1 MSARAEVTTV
11 FDNYANRINNIE
23 VDIWNGTSK
32 DHLTSM
38 ASSFVG
44 EYKNPILTQ
53 LSQLESAISNY
64 AKWQVAKQNYER
76 ARSAYNSCSGD
87 TEESRSRRSYYARL
101 MRQYKAEMEQLAKAI
116 NSALESIKGARIKS
130 QANFVQYY
138 QYNYKDAGYGYG
150 TTIAEAGC
158 GPTAMAMVI
167 STLTD
172 KEVTPVD
179 AANWSLDHGFRCYG
193 NGTYWS
199 YFDAYAKENGLECTQ
214 STINA
219 DSITSNLKDGNPV
232 IVSVGP
238 GTFTKNGHFVVLTGM
253 TDDGQVTI
261 ADPNSEEKSSKT
273 YDLNVFLNEGTQ
285 QWVIK

>member
-1 MSARAEVTTV
+1 MSAKTEVITI
-11 FDNYANRINNIE
+11 FNNYLNSVNNIE
-23 VDIWNGTSK
+23 TNVWNGASK

-38 ASSFVG
+38 ARAFDS
-44 EYKNPILTQ
+44 EYRNTILTQ
-53 LSQLESAISNY
+53 ISQLESALSNY

-76 ARSAYNSCSGD
+76 ALSNYNSCSGD
-87 TEESRSRRSYYARL
+87 TEESRSRRSHYYSL
-101 MRQYKAEMEQLAKAI
+101 MQKYKAEMEQLATAI
-116 NSALESIKGARIKS
+116 NASLESIKDARLKS

-138 QYNYKDAGYGYG
+138 QYNYKDADYGYG
-150 TTIAEAGC
+150 TTIAETGC

-199 YFDAYAKENGLECTQ
+199 YFGAYAEENGLECIQ

-219 DSITSNLKDGNPV
+219 DSITSSLKDGNPV

-238 GTFTKNGHFVVLTGM
+238 GTFTKYGHFVVLTGM
-253 TDDGQVTI
+253 TDDGQITI
-261 ADPNSEEKSSKT
+261 ADPNSEERSSKT
-273 YDLNVFLNEGTQ
+273 YDLNVFLREGTQ